1 MTIEFITYLEPHAT
15 CIIYRLTGLRTNAS
29 YDNQRNPP
37 NVKKIYAIKLYYY
50 VTYLSC
56 TSAYILYY

>member
-1 MTIEFITYLEPHAT
+1 MVIPFIPYLEPRAT

-37 NVKKIYAIKLYYY
+37 NVNKKYVIKFYY

-56 TSAYILYY
+56 TSAYIFYY